1 MVSFGEKKANS
12 FVLSEEFEKSR
23 REDDKRIMT
32 SEQWAW
38 FVRGPGQRYAKEI
51 GPRCPSPRSTLS
63 TDSSAFQ
70 GFILTCNAKDRNPW
84 TSTA

>member
-32 SEQWAW
+32 SEQ
-38 FVRGPGQRYAKEI
+38 
-51 GPRCPSPRSTLS
+51 
-63 TDSSAFQ
+63 
-70 GFILTCNAKDRNPW
+70 
-84 TSTA
+84 